1 MAASKKDKPRP
12 PGAGK
17 KRRRQSKKAD
27 PAARIIDAALALSV
41 SQGWRRLTLAAIAE
55 EAGLEVADVRAQ
67 FSCKAGIL
75 QGLIRR
81 IDEQALMDG
90 ADEGSSH
97 RDRLFDLLMR
107 RFDALT
113 PVKPAVTAIARDAW
127 CDPAAVL
134 VTGPSLW
141 CSMSRMLD
149 AAGINTRSLLGAAR
163 IKGLGLIYANAF
175 RIWLGDDSEDM
186 AKTMAALDKGLRCAE
201 RLQQKFRDERETGAQ
216 AA

>member
-12 PGAGK
+12 TGTGK
-17 KRRRQSKKAD
+17 KRPRRKKKAD
-27 PAARIIDAALALSV
+27 PADRIIDAALELSV
-41 SQGWRRLTLAAIAE
+41 SLGWQRLTLAAIAE
-55 EAGLEVADVRAQ
+55 ETGLDVADVRAQ
-67 FSCKAGIL
+67 FPHKAAIL

-81 IDEQALMDG
+81 IDDQALKDG

-107 RFDALT
+107 RFDALN
-113 PVKPAVTAIARDAW
+113 PLKPAVAAIAREAW

-134 VTGPSLW
+134 VTGPSMW
-141 CSMSRMLD
+141 CSMARMLD
-149 AAGINTRSLLGAAR
+149 GAGIKTRSLLGPAR

-175 RIWLGDDSEDM
+175 RVWLGDDSEDM
-186 AKTMAALDKGLRCAE
+186 AKTMAALDKGLRFAE
-201 RLQQKFRDERETGAQ
+201 QLETTCRGAGETGAR

>member
-90 ADEGSSH
+90 GDEGSS
-97 RDRLFDLLMR
+97 
-107 RFDALT
+107 
-113 PVKPAVTAIARDAW
+113 
-127 CDPAAVL
+127 
-134 VTGPSLW
+134 
-141 CSMSRMLD
+141 
-149 AAGINTRSLLGAAR
+149 
-163 IKGLGLIYANAF
+163 
-175 RIWLGDDSEDM
+175 
-186 AKTMAALDKGLRCAE
+186 
-201 RLQQKFRDERETGAQ
+201 
-216 AA
+216 